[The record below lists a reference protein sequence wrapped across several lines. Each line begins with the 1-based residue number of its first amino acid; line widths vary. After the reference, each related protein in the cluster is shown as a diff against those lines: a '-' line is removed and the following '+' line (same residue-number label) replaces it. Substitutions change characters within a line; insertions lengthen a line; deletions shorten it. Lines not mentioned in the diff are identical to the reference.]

1 MSQTTSLDNRPQ
13 RVLQGYLDALL
24 LDAFLELPTAESP
37 AVATPVVAPSAPVAS
52 VSEDEFAAAVR
63 EELERDAAR
72 QPRIVPLTTRRPS
85 VALAERTMPDTG
97 LPAVL
102 PTAVPEADIELDWR
116 VPELAPTV
124 EPARPVL
131 EGIALGVDAPLQP
144 AVAEGVPPGPL
155 RLDGRPE
162 WGEEPFECLLFD
174 VAGLTLAA
182 PLVCLGSIYP
192 LTDEELTPLFGQPD
206 WFLGLLPC
214 QAGNL
219 RVLDT
224 ARWVMPERYR
234 DDYREGLKFVI
245 SLQGLDW
252 GLAVHGVSHS
262 VRLDPAEVKWRN
274 QRANRPWLAGTV
286 IDQMCA
292 LLDVAA
298 LAEQVVGGRR

>member
-1 MSQTTSLDNRPQ
+1 MSQPTSLDNRPQ

-24 LDAFLELPTAESP
+24 LDAFLELPTAE
-37 AVATPVVAPSAPVAS
+37 ATPVVAPVVAPAAPIAS

-63 EELERDAAR
+63 EELERDAAW
-72 QPRIVPLTTRRPS
+72 QPRVVPLAARRAG
-85 VALAERTMPDTG
+85 VG
-97 LPAVL
+97 LPEVL
-102 PTAVPEADIELDWR
+102 QPATQVPLPPETDIELDWR
-116 VPELAPTV
+116 VPELAPAA
-124 EPARPVL
+124 EPARPVV
-131 EGIALGVDAPLQP
+131 EGIALGTP
-144 AVAEGVPPGPL
+144 AVHPAAAAGVPPSAVHL
-155 RLDGRPE
+155 EGRPE

-219 RVLDT
+219 RVLDA

-274 QRANRPWLAGTV
+274 QRATRPWLAGTV

>member
-1 MSQTTSLDNRPQ
+1 MSQPTSLDNRPQ

-24 LDAFLELPTAESP
+24 LDAFLELPTAESVP
-37 AVATPVVAPSAPVAS
+37 VAAPVMATAEPVVS

-72 QPRIVPLTTRRPS
+72 QPRVVPLAPRRPA
-85 VALAERTMPDTG
+85 VALAERSLPDVV
-97 LPAVL
+97 LPPVL
-102 PTAVPEADIELDWR
+102 PTVAPETDIELDWR
-116 VPELAPTV
+116 VPELAPAV
-124 EPARPVL
+124 EPARPVV
-131 EGIALGVDAPLQP
+131 EGIPLGVDAPVQP
-144 AVAEGVPPGPL
+144 ALAEGLPPDAV
-155 RLDGRPE
+155 RLDERPE

-274 QRANRPWLAGTV
+274 QRTNRPWLAGTV

-298 LAEQVVGGRR
+298 LAEQVVGSRR

>member
-1 MSQTTSLDNRPQ
+1 MSQPTSLDNRPQ

-24 LDAFLELPTAESP
+24 LDAFLELPTAE
-37 AVATPVVAPSAPVAS
+37 AAPVVAPVETPAEPIAS

-72 QPRIVPLTTRRPS
+72 QPRIVPLAARRTG
-85 VALAERTMPDTG
+85 VALAERTLPEVLMPAPQA
-97 LPAVL
+97 LL
-102 PTAVPEADIELDWR
+102 VPETDIELDWR
-116 VPELAPTV
+116 VPELAPAA
-124 EPARPVL
+124 ELARPVV
-131 EGIALGVDAPLQP
+131 EGIALGIPTPQP
-144 AVAEGVPPGPL
+144 VMAAGVPPSAV

-192 LTDEELTPLFGQPD
+192 LADEELTPLFGQPD

-219 RVLDT
+219 RVLDA

-262 VRLDPAEVKWRN
+262 VRLDPAEVKWRS
-274 QRANRPWLAGTV
+274 QRSTRPWLAGTV

>member
-1 MSQTTSLDNRPQ
+1 MSQPTSLDNRPQ

-24 LDAFLELPTAESP
+24 LDAFLELPTAEAAPVVTP
-37 AVATPVVAPSAPVAS
+37 AVAPAAPIAS

-72 QPRIVPLTTRRPS
+72 QPRVVPLAARRAG
-85 VALAERTMPDTG
+85 VALAERAPPEG
-97 LPAVL
+97 LQSALPAPL
-102 PTAVPEADIELDWR
+102 PPETDIELDWR
-116 VPELAPTV
+116 VPELAPAT
-124 EPARPVL
+124 EPARPVV
-131 EGIALGVDAPLQP
+131 EGIALGTPAVQP
-144 AVAEGVPPGPL
+144 AAAAGVPPSAVHL
-155 RLDGRPE
+155 EGRPE

-219 RVLDT
+219 RVLDA

-274 QRANRPWLAGTV
+274 QRATRPWLAGTV